1 MDYTDVIIIKGPVE
15 TLSFFSERLA
25 ETFYTELNKNV
36 IAWDMKKPLESRH
49 FIENIRE
56 KAVLITFN
64 FIGLSG
70 ESQIIMVLK
79 KSASWLTIL
88 FITGTSWK

>member
-1 MDYTDVIIIKGPVE
+1 MGYE
-15 TLSFFSERLA
+15 
-25 ETFYTELNKNV
+25 
-36 IAWDMKKPLESRH
+36 KPLESRH

-70 ESQIIMVLK
+70 ESQFMVEGTDGKETSVWDYYGIK